1 KTLTYLTATKSL
13 TIVHSPEDCVIGTPA
28 NERFQDSTRGQVVAR
43 LRRGPVTVEELAKEF
58 KLTDN
63 AIRLHLTSLE
73 RDGMVKRAGVRR
85 TPSAGKPASLYELHK
100 DAEVML

>member
-1 KTLTYLTATKSL
+1 MPPS
-13 TIVHSPEDCVIGTPA
+13 HPA
-28 NERFQDSTRGQVVAR
+28 PRSQMPAGTRGQVVAR
-43 LRRGPVTVEELAKEF
+43 LRRGPATVEELAKEL

-73 RDGMVKRAGVRR
+73 RDGMVQRAGVRR

-100 DAEVML
+100 DAEVMLSRAYAPVLEALVDVL